1 MTFYIKK
8 DQRFLLSFIFPDHLT
23 DNNQAVPD
31 FSSRGQLFP
40 VLLSTTIH
48 KTVDFVSVIRDVH
61 STYLTY
67 DLSLR

>member
-40 VLLSTTIH
+40 ALLSTASHT
-48 KTVDFVSVIRDVH
+48 TENFVSVIADEH
-61 STYLTY
+61 ILHMI
-67 DLSLR
+67 